1 MNSTAMDLARWTW
14 ALYGGTVLQA
24 QSLAQ
29 MTQWA
34 PNSGSPYP
42 WAGYGLG
49 TMRWTTSKGDFWGHA
64 GRMPGYRSC
73 SGHSVTRNITVV
85 LLVNQDS
92 LDAVSMWKALV
103 NAL

>member
-1 MNSTAMDLARWTW
+1 MNSTAMDLARWTG
-14 ALYGGTVLQA
+14 ALYGGAVLQA
-24 QSLAQ
+24 PSLAQ

-49 TMRWTTSKGDFWGHA
+49 TMRWTTSKGDFWGNT

-73 SGHSVTRNITVV
+73 SGHSPSRKITVV
-85 LLVNQDS
+85 ILVNQDS
-92 LDAVSMWKALV
+92 LDAISMWKALV